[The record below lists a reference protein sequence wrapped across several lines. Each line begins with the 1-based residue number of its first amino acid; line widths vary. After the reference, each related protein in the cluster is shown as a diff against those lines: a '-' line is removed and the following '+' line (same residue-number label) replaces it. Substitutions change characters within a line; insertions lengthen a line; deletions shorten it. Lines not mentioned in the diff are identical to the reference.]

1 MQVRHVGRMRY
12 DIDIVVCVHV
22 AKIRAQAEGKNGQG
36 LSIQPR

>member
-22 AKIRAQAEGKNGQG
+22 AKRAQAEGKNGQG